1 MTFRQ
6 RVNTSSGAVDPAG
19 HPLVAS
25 TPDFDSF
32 CNRCRREIHDAEIR
46 HSCTACDYDLCN
58 VCAVNATSTAVD
70 TEMIKGMA
78 LQAKN
83 TKEIYR
89 LLNMIAFVYFVNITV
104 DNILVAIAADDSD
117 WYAITV
123 GVINGLAALMFFIN
137 GFTTLRCDGECI

>member
-1 MTFRQ
+1 MLHVHRLSHNSADLMFCIVTDTHTSLQCCFRQ

-32 CNRCRREIHDAEIR
+32 CNGCRREIHDAEIR

-78 LQAKN
+78 VQAKN
-83 TKEIYR
+83 E
-89 LLNMIAFVYFVNITV
+89 A
-104 DNILVAIAADDSD
+104 S
-117 WYAITV
+117 
-123 GVINGLAALMFFIN
+123 
-137 GFTTLRCDGECI
+137 

>member
-1 MTFRQ
+1 MTFRR

-32 CNRCRREIHDAEIR
+32 CNGCRREIYDAEIR
-46 HSCTACDYDLCN
+46 HSCAACDYDLCN
-58 VCAVNATSTAVD
+58 VCAVDATATAVD
-70 TEMIKGMA
+70 IEMIKGMA

-89 LLNMIAFVYFVNITV
+89 LLCMIAFVYFANTTLAVI
-104 DNILVAIAADDSD
+104 AIDALDSISD
-117 WYAITV
+117 WYTIV
-123 GVINGLAALMFFIN
+123 EGVFNGLAALTVLIN
-137 GFTTLRCDGECI
+137 GVRM

>member
-1 MTFRQ
+1 MTFRR

-32 CNRCRREIHDAEIR
+32 CNGCRREIHDAEIR

-78 LQAKN
+78 VQAKN
-83 TKEIYR
+83 TKDIYR
-89 LLNMIAFVYFVNITV
+89 LLCMIAFVCFANITLAV
-104 DNILVAIAADDSD
+104 IEEATDASEGISD
-117 WYAITV
+117 WYTIV
-123 GVINGLAALMFFIN
+123 EGVFNGLAALTVLIN
-137 GFTTLRCDGECI
+137 GVRM